1 VTRPA
6 YHGPHDDAI
15 RGLVARDLTRHEIAQ
30 ELGIHFA
37 AVVRVLTRLKI
48 TTSEA
53 AQLRK
58 IREGSQRAAANRTAA
73 AAARK
78 PPREPTAPRR
88 DRNPRLSDAQQAM
101 VDGIKER
108 SWHSRQ
114 CSAIPPPSREE
125 ADALIAA
132 HIAQHG
138 ITQCPPAARID
149 GLTWLSVT
157 PFFGGGGGYGG
168 LAQRRAR
175 R

>member
-15 RGLVARDLTRHEIAQ
+15 RDLVARDLTRHEIAQ
-30 ELGIHFA
+30 EIGIGLSAVQRVLARLGI
-37 AVVRVLTRLKI
+37 
-48 TTSEA
+48 TTT
-53 AQLRK
+53 
-58 IREGSQRAAANRTAA
+58 RAARLRAEEEGRRRGTANS

-78 PPREPTAPRR
+78 QAPP
-88 DRNPRLSDAQQAM
+88 NPHRTPAQQQN
-101 VDGIKER
+101 IER
-108 SWHSRQ
+108 HKRLI
-114 CSAIPPPSREE
+114 SASFGVARLPPPTREE

-132 HIAQHG
+132 HIARHG

-157 PFFGGGGGYGG
+157 PFVGGGGGYGG